1 MNKLILLILGLLCL
15 VSIAETKK
23 KNQMEIMRKN
33 KYYLE
38 MLNQHRE
45 KTDASQLVKN
55 VKTKFYVF
63 SSTIDKNKVNK
74 LAYLGLPT
82 EAVKE
87 FEEVYG
93 AGDTYT
99 DIKVKQAKQ
108 IYDVVEGLG
117 AIEIEDP
124 NKDDADIVYVEAHTT
139 ADIIQQYKVE
149 RVKSCKGKSNCK
161 DNVWTQPRVM
171 TENEIEVVKKVLI
184 DRVEEDLINRV
195 NYLLSLS

>member
-1 MNKLILLILGLLCL
+1 MNKLILLILGLFCL

-87 FEEVYG
+87 FE
-93 AGDTYT
+93 
-99 DIKVKQAKQ
+99 
-108 IYDVVEGLG
+108 
-117 AIEIEDP
+117 
-124 NKDDADIVYVEAHTT
+124 
-139 ADIIQQYKVE
+139 
-149 RVKSCKGKSNCK
+149 R
-161 DNVWTQPRVM
+161 
-171 TENEIEVVKKVLI
+171 
-184 DRVEEDLINRV
+184 
-195 NYLLSLS
+195 SLWSRRCLH

>member
-93 AGDTYT
+93 TGDTYT
-99 DIKVKQAKQ
+99 DIKVKQTKQ

-124 NKDDADIVYVEAHTT
+124 N
-139 ADIIQQYKVE
+139 
-149 RVKSCKGKSNCK
+149 
-161 DNVWTQPRVM
+161 
-171 TENEIEVVKKVLI
+171 
-184 DRVEEDLINRV
+184 
-195 NYLLSLS
+195 

>member
-1 MNKLILLILGLLCL
+1 MNKLILLILGLFCL

-99 DIKVKQAKQ
+99 DIKVKQTKQ

-184 DRVEEDLINRV
+184 ERVEEDFINRV

>member
-99 DIKVKQAKQ
+99 DIKVKQTKQ

-124 NKDDADIVYVEAHTT
+124 N
-139 ADIIQQYKVE
+139 
-149 RVKSCKGKSNCK
+149 
-161 DNVWTQPRVM
+161 
-171 TENEIEVVKKVLI
+171 
-184 DRVEEDLINRV
+184 
-195 NYLLSLS
+195 

>member
-1 MNKLILLILGLLCL
+1 
-15 VSIAETKK
+15 
-23 KNQMEIMRKN
+23 
-33 KYYLE
+33 

-99 DIKVKQAKQ
+99 DIKVKQTKQ

-171 TENEIEVVKKVLI
+171 TGNEIEVVKKVLI

-195 NYLLSLS
+195 NYLLCLS